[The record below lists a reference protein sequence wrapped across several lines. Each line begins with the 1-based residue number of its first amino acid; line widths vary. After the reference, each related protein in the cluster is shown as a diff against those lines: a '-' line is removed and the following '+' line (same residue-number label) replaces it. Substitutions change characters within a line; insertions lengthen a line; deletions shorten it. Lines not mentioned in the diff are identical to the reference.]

1 MRESTIDSRRAVE
14 MAETPFA
21 AIERK
26 IAELAGM
33 VTTLKKEKEALAAQ
47 LAQKTAEAAELART
61 VSELT
66 RDRSEVRDRVETI
79 LSRLESIE
87 L

>member
-1 MRESTIDSRRAVE
+1 MV
-14 MAETPFA
+14 ETPFA

-33 VTTLKKEKEALAAQ
+33 VTSLKKEKEALAAQ
-47 LAQKTAEAAELART
+47 LAQKSAEAAELART

-66 RDRSEVRDRVETI
+66 RDRGEIRDRVETI

>member
-1 MRESTIDSRRAVE
+1 MD
-14 MAETPFA
+14 ETPFA

-33 VTTLKKEKEALAAQ
+33 VTSLKKEKEALAGQ
-47 LAQKTAEAAELART
+47 LAQKSAEAAELART

-66 RDRSEVRDRVETI
+66 RDRSEIRDRVETI

>member
-1 MRESTIDSRRAVE
+1 

-26 IAELAGM
+26 IADLAGM
-33 VTTLKKEKEALAAQ
+33 VTSLKKEKEALAAQ
-47 LAQKTAEAAELART
+47 LKQKSAETAELART
-61 VSELT
+61 VDELT
-66 RDRSEVRDRVETI
+66 RERNEIRDRVETI
-79 LSRLESIE
+79 LARLESIE

>member
-1 MRESTIDSRRAVE
+1 

-26 IAELAGM
+26 IAELVEM
-33 VTTLKKEKEALAAQ
+33 VASLKKEKEVLADR
-47 LAQKTAEAAELART
+47 LAQKSAEASELART
-61 VSELT
+61 VAELT
-66 RDRSEVRDRVETI
+66 RERNEIRDRVETI

>member
-1 MRESTIDSRRAVE
+1 MRESICEARRAVE
-14 MAETPFA
+14 KVETPFA

-33 VTTLKKEKEALAAQ
+33 VTSLKREKEVLAAQ
-47 LAQKTAEAAELART
+47 LAQKSAEAAELART

>member
-1 MRESTIDSRRAVE
+1 MD
-14 MAETPFA
+14 ETPFA

-26 IAELAGM
+26 VAELAGI
-33 VTTLKKEKEALAAQ
+33 VTSLKREKEALAAQ
-47 LAQKTAEAAELART
+47 LAQKSAEAAELART

-66 RDRSEVRDRVETI
+66 RDRSEIRDRVETI